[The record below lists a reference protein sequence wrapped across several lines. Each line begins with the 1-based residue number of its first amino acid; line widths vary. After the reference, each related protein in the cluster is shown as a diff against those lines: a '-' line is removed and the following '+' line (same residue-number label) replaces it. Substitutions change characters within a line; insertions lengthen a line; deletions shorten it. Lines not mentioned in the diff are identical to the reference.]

1 MVIIFLSCICTDFDN
16 VDIAPQVVLE
26 ERTDTAAKSDFEQIH
41 PKIASG
47 LLSAHKRTMCKIT
60 KH

>member
-1 MVIIFLSCICTDFDN
+1 MVIIFSLAFAADFDN

-26 ERTDTAAKSDFEQIH
+26 EQPIQLQNQIFEQIH
-41 PKIASG
+41 PKIVSG